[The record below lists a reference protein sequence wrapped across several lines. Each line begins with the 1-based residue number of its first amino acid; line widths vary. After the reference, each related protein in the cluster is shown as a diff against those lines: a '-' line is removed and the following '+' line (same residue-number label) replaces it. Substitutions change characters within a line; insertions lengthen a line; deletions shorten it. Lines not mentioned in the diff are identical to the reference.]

1 MKFAECKNHK
11 ESIGLLFWQSSMLWQ
26 RKIKQILQSYNLTH
40 TQFVILAVIEEL
52 TEQDVCI
59 TQKKISDFSMIDVM
73 TVSSTVRLLEK
84 KGLIYRLPHKT
95 DTRANSI
102 SNTEEG
108 KSCLKQAVID
118 VESVD
123 KTFFFNNSSRVI
135 ILPYSSLYFTIL
147 SILVLVK
154 PDIYL
159 SIDGLAVFTFTPTKL
174 TLFSTTKSS
183 DSLSFFWLTS
193 C

>member
-26 RKIKQILQSYNLTH
+26 RKVKQILQPYNLTH

-52 TEQDVCI
+52 SEQEVRI

-108 KSCLKQAVID
+108 KNCLKQAVID
-118 VESVD
+118 VEGID
-123 KTFFFNNSSRVI
+123 KAFFFSTNKKNAQ
-135 ILPYSSLYFTIL
+135 FQNML
-147 SILVLVK
+147 SQLLCK
-154 PDIYL
+154 NL
-159 SIDGLAVFTFTPTKL
+159 E
-174 TLFSTTKSS
+174 
-183 DSLSFFWLTS
+183 
-193 C
+193 

>member
-52 TEQDVCI
+52 SEQDICI
-59 TQKKISDFSMIDVM
+59 TQKRISDFSMIDVM

-102 SNTEEG
+102 SNTEKG
-108 KSCLKQAVID
+108 KICLKQAVID
-118 VESVD
+118 VEGID
-123 KTFFFNNSSRVI
+123 RTFFFNSDEENAQ
-135 ILPYSSLYFTIL
+135 FKNML
-147 SILVLVK
+147 SQL
-154 PDIYL
+154 L
-159 SIDGLAVFTFTPTKL
+159 SKNLE
-174 TLFSTTKSS
+174 
-183 DSLSFFWLTS
+183 
-193 C
+193 

>member
-102 SNTEEG
+102 SNTEKG
-108 KSCLKQAVID
+108 KICLKQAVID
-118 VESVD
+118 VEGID
-123 KTFFFNNSSRVI
+123 RTFCFNSDEENAQ
-135 ILPYSSLYFTIL
+135 FKNML
-147 SILVLVK
+147 SQL
-154 PDIYL
+154 L
-159 SIDGLAVFTFTPTKL
+159 SKNLE
-174 TLFSTTKSS
+174 
-183 DSLSFFWLTS
+183 
-193 C
+193 

>member
-1 MKFAECKNHK
+1 MKLAECKNHK

-52 TEQDVCI
+52 SEQDICI
-59 TQKKISDFSMIDVM
+59 TQKRISDFSMIDVM

-102 SNTEEG
+102 SNTEKG
-108 KSCLKQAVID
+108 KICLKQAVID
-118 VESVD
+118 VEGID
-123 KTFFFNNSSRVI
+123 RTFFFNSDEENAQ
-135 ILPYSSLYFTIL
+135 FKNML
-147 SILVLVK
+147 SQL
-154 PDIYL
+154 L
-159 SIDGLAVFTFTPTKL
+159 SKNLE
-174 TLFSTTKSS
+174 
-183 DSLSFFWLTS
+183 
-193 C
+193 

>member
-26 RKIKQILQSYNLTH
+26 RKIKQILQPYNLTH

-52 TEQDVCI
+52 SEQEVCI

-108 KSCLKQAVID
+108 ID
-118 VESVD
+118 VEGID
-123 KTFFFNNSSRVI
+123 KAFFFSTNKENAQFQNMLSQLLCKNSE
-135 ILPYSSLYFTIL
+135 
-147 SILVLVK
+147 
-154 PDIYL
+154 
-159 SIDGLAVFTFTPTKL
+159 
-174 TLFSTTKSS
+174 
-183 DSLSFFWLTS
+183 
-193 C
+193 

>member
-26 RKIKQILQSYNLTH
+26 RKIKQVLQPYGLTH

-52 TEQDVCI
+52 SEQGMCI

-84 KGLIYRLPHKT
+84 KGLIYRLPHET

-102 SNTEEG
+102 LNTEKG
-108 KSCLKQAVID
+108 KSCLKQAVREVEKID
-118 VESVD
+118 
-123 KTFFFNNSSRVI
+123 KLFFFAGEDENVRFQNELSR
-135 ILPYSSLYFTIL
+135 LL
-147 SILVLVK
+147 SKNL
-154 PDIYL
+154 
-159 SIDGLAVFTFTPTKL
+159 
-174 TLFSTTKSS
+174 
-183 DSLSFFWLTS
+183 
-193 C
+193 

>member
-73 TVSSTVRLLEK
+73 TVSSTVK
-84 KGLIYRLPHKT
+84 IG
-95 DTRANSI
+95 RAH
-102 SNTEEG
+102 
-108 KSCLKQAVID
+108 V
-118 VESVD
+118 
-123 KTFFFNNSSRVI
+123 
-135 ILPYSSLYFTIL
+135 
-147 SILVLVK
+147 
-154 PDIYL
+154 
-159 SIDGLAVFTFTPTKL
+159 
-174 TLFSTTKSS
+174 
-183 DSLSFFWLTS
+183 
-193 C
+193 

>member
-26 RKIKQILQSYNLTH
+26 RKIKQVLQAYNLTH

-52 TEQDVCI
+52 SEQEICI

-84 KGLIYRLPHKT
+84 KGLICRMPHET

-102 SNTEEG
+102 SNTEKG
-108 KSCLKQAVID
+108 KNFLKKAVIE
-118 VESVD
+118 VEGID
-123 KTFFFNNSSRVI
+123 KTFFFTSAEENTQ
-135 ILPYSSLYFTIL
+135 FQQML
-147 SILVLVK
+147 SQL
-154 PDIYL
+154 L
-159 SIDGLAVFTFTPTKL
+159 SKNLM
-174 TLFSTTKSS
+174 
-183 DSLSFFWLTS
+183 
-193 C
+193 

>member
-26 RKIKQILQSYNLTH
+26 RKIKQVLQSYNLTH

-52 TEQDVCI
+52 SEQNICI
-59 TQKKISDFSMIDVM
+59 TQKRISDFSMIDVM

-102 SNTEEG
+102 SNTEKG
-108 KSCLKQAVID
+108 KSCLKQAVVD
-118 VESVD
+118 VEGID
-123 KTFFFNNSSRVI
+123 KTFFFDSNEENTQFQNMLSR
-135 ILPYSSLYFTIL
+135 LL
-147 SILVLVK
+147 SKNLE
-154 PDIYL
+154 
-159 SIDGLAVFTFTPTKL
+159 
-174 TLFSTTKSS
+174 
-183 DSLSFFWLTS
+183 
-193 C
+193 